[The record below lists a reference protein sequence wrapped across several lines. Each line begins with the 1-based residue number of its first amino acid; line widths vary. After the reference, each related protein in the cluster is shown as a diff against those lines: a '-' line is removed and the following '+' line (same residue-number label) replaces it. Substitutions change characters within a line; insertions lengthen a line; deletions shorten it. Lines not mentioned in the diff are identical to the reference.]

1 MPPGGDKLVRRLLEE
16 SVLRLNERFK
26 AENEKK
32 MQTMEQIDIVAPQ
45 EENKCE
51 VVNLADED
59 EDSVARLE
67 AEEVIE
73 VSDEENFIDL
83 LHESPPEGRGG
94 EQACIDDLVKS
105 LVFNYVKVAVPVVSE
120 DFERAFTFARTQ
132 LQLEEVVNTFNL
144 SKEINDT
151 AVDTQKATLQGDEKD
166 GYVED
171 LVKGL
176 VFNFLKESTPDLAK
190 KFEEAFSF
198 CHTQMQLEDVMEHFG
213 MHIKGSLL
221 CAERRVEQKLRPK
234 PEKPVGKKNRST
246 GCRVRKFTQ
255 DEDEVIKEVMAK
267 VGKVNPADCKALAT
281 RLDRGY
287 RSIQARI
294 ESLQINSG
302 TYRRKTFTF
311 TEDCLILEALILP
324 RLKIEK
330 LSKILLSNCHF
341 EKLAADLNR
350 KLHSVRHR
358 WEGNLQPTLLQY
370 YAGTL
375 NMQVEKILANFIAD
389 TFDHFSEINWPLVAS
404 RPEFAGH
411 TEQSLKNMYFQ
422 ELLSS
427 TRKILGNQDD
437 EVTPRQVA
445 EHTREKNPAWR
456 KNKEKQ
462 QQALIAFFER
472 EVDQLD
478 IKGFL

>member
-1 MPPGGDKLVRRLLEE
+1 MVHP
-16 SVLRLNERFK
+16 
-26 AENEKK
+26 
-32 MQTMEQIDIVAPQ
+32 
-45 EENKCE
+45 
-51 VVNLADED
+51 
-59 EDSVARLE
+59 
-67 AEEVIE
+67 IE
-73 VSDEENFIDL
+73 
-83 LHESPPEGRGG
+83 
-94 EQACIDDLVKS
+94 
-105 LVFNYVKVAVPVVSE
+105 Y
-120 DFERAFTFARTQ
+120 AFSFHGSQ
-132 LQLEEVVNTFNL
+132 LQLEEVITSL
-144 SKEINDT
+144 RKSKEILMKVENDGQ
-151 AVDTQKATLQGDEKD
+151 DELTQGATLHRD
-166 GYVED
+166 GKGGSTDD

-255 DEDEVIKEVMAK
+255 DEDEVIKEVMAQ

-311 TEDCLILEALILP
+311 IEDCLILETLILP

-472 EVDQLD
+472 EVDQLG